1 MDFRRISLIIAESV
15 DAWRIIPRVILIL
28 YGTLVF
34 NLYLWYRSIP
44 SYVQEQCDSGVLRV
58 VMDSGMDVEEARAI
72 ACSVFDIVGGP
83 TAAQSAFVTTII
95 GLSTGIFGLY
105 VATGRRWEGGLPSDI
120 NTSNPFVVRP
130 DVPHPNTQPQFG
142 PTQPQSGG
150 PSNWPQPPK
159 PPKPRVPW
167 GQQ

>member
-44 SYVQEQCDSGVLRV
+44 TYVQMQCDSGVLQVLTDKGIDLEVAR
-58 VMDSGMDVEEARAI
+58 DV
-72 ACSVFDIVGGP
+72 ACSVLDIVGGP

-105 VATGRRWEGGLPSDI
+105 VATGRKWERGLPTDAV
-120 NTSNPFVVRP
+120 TPNPFVPNPPPVATP
-130 DVPHPNTQPQFG
+130 LPHDHGSHHQPPNDG
-142 PTQPQSGG
+142 SHYG
-150 PSNWPQPPK
+150 PSVNTPK
-159 PPKPRVPW
+159 PGPW
-167 GQQ
+167 GNK